1 MAVSLYEQY
10 KDAVLAA
17 IDVAEL
23 TEFARGMVAIPS
35 QCAIEPEEPCA
46 RYVVAKLAEL
56 GMQTELQMVQ
66 PGRPN
71 AMGYRKG
78 TGEGP
83 SLMLNGHLDTTPKHL
98 DLVGLEGVTVDGGV
112 MRGHGARNMKAGVA
126 AMIAAAGAIIRARVP
141 IKGDLTVAGVMGHHE
156 GSLGTYHII
165 DKGMVPD
172 YAIVPEPT
180 DLAVRTIQTGNVT
193 LRINIRGRSGSTG
206 NMSLYRRFGDLT
218 SLPVDA
224 NEKAMAVAQALKGIQ
239 WTYTPYPPL
248 PDLPMLHLGGILT
261 GSGPTYLPGG
271 FIADNA
277 RLTVH
282 ALTVPGQTAQSVK
295 ADLERVIAGLQRT
308 DSDLNATVEVMA
320 KGPGRDIRPPLQVP
334 NDALVAQALCRA
346 HKQVTGQEAVLGAVV
361 PNSYFGCDAQPLSV
375 AGCKAVSYGPAS
387 HAYVWENR
395 ATVKVESMVNCAKA
409 IALAALEVLTSPKN
423 GK

>member
-1 MAVSLYEQY
+1 MSLYEQY
-10 KDAVLAA
+10 RDKVLAA
-17 IDVAEL
+17 IDTAEL
-23 TEFARGMVAIPS
+23 IEFARGMVAIPS
-35 QCAIEPEEPCA
+35 QCGIEPEEPCA
-46 RYVVAKLAEL
+46 RYVVEKLAAL

-71 AMGYRKG
+71 ALGYVKG
-78 TGEGP
+78 TGDGP
-83 SLMLNGHLDTTPKHL
+83 SLMLNGHLDTTPKHM
-98 DLVGLEGVTVDGGV
+98 DLVGLEGVTVKDGV

-126 AMIAAAGAIIRARVP
+126 AMVMAAGAIVRARVP
-141 IKGDLTVAGVMGHHE
+141 IRGDLTVAGVMGHHE

-193 LRINIRGRSGSTG
+193 LRIDIRGRSGSAG
-206 NMSLYRRFGDLT
+206 NLSMYRRYGDLT

-224 NEKAMAVAQALKGIQ
+224 TERAIAVAQALRAIQ
-239 WTYTPYPPL
+239 WTCTPYAPL
-248 PDLPMLHLGGILT
+248 PDLPLLHLGGLLT
-261 GSGPTYLPGG
+261 GSGPTYLPSV
-271 FIADNA
+271 FVADNA

-282 ALTVPGQTAQSVK
+282 VLTVPGQTAQSVK
-295 ADLERVIAGLQRT
+295 ADVERVIAGLQRT
-308 DSDLNATVEVMA
+308 DSDLNATVTVMA

-375 AGCKAVSYGPAS
+375 AGCQAVSYGPAS

-395 ATVKVESMVNCAKA
+395 ATVKIQSMLDCARA
-409 IALAALEVLTSPKN
+409 IALASLEVVTSPKK